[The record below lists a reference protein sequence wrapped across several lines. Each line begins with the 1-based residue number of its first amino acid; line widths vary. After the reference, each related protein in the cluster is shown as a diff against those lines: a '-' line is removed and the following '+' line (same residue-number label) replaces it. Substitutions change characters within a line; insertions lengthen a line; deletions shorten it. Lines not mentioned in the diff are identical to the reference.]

1 MAIINTLLT
10 NGINLDP
17 IDAVGGIQQLWICA
31 SFSQTSITIGVT
43 ASRIDSL
50 SGAGTFFQFDI
61 PKDTSSFTETATIA
75 PASGTLFYQGDLL
88 MVFHKLEQFRR
99 NQLNLLSRNRFIRA
113 VFQDNNNR
121 WWIVGLTRGAQV
133 SAGTSQTGVA
143 PGDMSGYSYTIQAQE
158 PNPAFFMT
166 STASMSGYTWTA
178 ATIVAP

>member
-133 SAGTSQTGVA
+133 SAGTIQTGVA